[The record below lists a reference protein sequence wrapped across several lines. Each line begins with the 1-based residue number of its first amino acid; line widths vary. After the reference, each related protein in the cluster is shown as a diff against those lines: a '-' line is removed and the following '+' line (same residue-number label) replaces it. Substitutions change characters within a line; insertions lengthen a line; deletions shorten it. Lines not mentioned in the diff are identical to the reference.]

1 MSEDKD
7 KQIDDNTDDA
17 VTQKD
22 KEIEQLKNEKAAME
36 MKLRRSDEDLY
47 SEEYLAFLQ
56 EQKSKPQSQN
66 NFMSGGK
73 LSDYSE
79 DEIKDLPLPKL
90 VGLMVGEVYGQLK
103 NEEQQKMTVA
113 EAKEHKKKVA
123 DARLEIKNFAKDYP
137 DFWNFAARIDEL
149 AQENPKLN
157 AKQLYQLAG
166 GKLKDEKPTDKQ
178 ETKPTPPNTRTT
190 VEAGVKKSD
199 NNLSMREVIAQEFQ
213 KLK

>member
-56 EQKSKPQSQN
+56 EQKNKPQSQN

-103 NEEQQKMTVA
+103 TEEQKKMTVA

-123 DARLEIKNFAKDYP
+123 DARLEIKNFAADHP
-137 DFWNFAARIDEL
+137 DFWNFAPKIDEL

-157 AKQLYQLAG
+157 AKQLYVLAG
-166 GKLKDEKPTDKQ
+166 GKVEEKTTVKQ
-178 ETKPTPPNTRTT
+178 ETKQTPPNTRTT